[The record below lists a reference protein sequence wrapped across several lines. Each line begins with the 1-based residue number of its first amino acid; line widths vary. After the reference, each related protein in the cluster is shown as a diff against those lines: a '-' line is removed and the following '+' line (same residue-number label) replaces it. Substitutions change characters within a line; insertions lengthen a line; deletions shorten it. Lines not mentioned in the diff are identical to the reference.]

1 MMNESLLGG
10 IEVSLEKGRIRQ
22 DNEAIIMAAAERV
35 FACYGFRGATMQQI
49 ADAADLPKANLHY
62 YFGHKKNLY
71 LRVLECILHDWLAPL
86 EGISS
91 HADPKTALEEYVR
104 KKIGFSF
111 SRPEASR
118 LFANEI
124 LQGAQAVHPL
134 LKTQLRRLVEEK
146 ARILDGWISQ
156 GKLRQLDTTHF
167 FFTVWAI
174 TQTYA
179 DFDIQIA
186 AVLGEDSRS
195 AAAQSRTT
203 EHVLRCVCRI
213 CGLE

>member
-1 MMNESLLGG
+1 MS
-10 IEVSLEKGRIRQ
+10 
-22 DNEAIIMAAAERV
+22 AAERV
-35 FACYGFRGATMQQI
+35 FARYGFRGATMQQI

-62 YFGHKKNLY
+62 YFGSKQTLY

-86 EGISS
+86 EGISAS
-91 HADPKTALEEYVR
+91 ADPKTALEEYVR

-111 SRPEASR
+111 ARPEASR

-124 LQGAQAVHPL
+124 LQGAQVVHPL
-134 LKTQLRRLVEEK
+134 LKTQLRQLVAEK
-146 ARILDGWISQ
+146 ARILDGWIAL
-156 GKLRQLDTTHF
+156 GKLSAMDTTHF
-167 FFTVWAI
+167 FFTVWSM

-186 AVLGEDSRS
+186 AVLGDDSHS
-195 AAAQSRTT
+195 ETAQQRATD
-203 EHVLRCVCRI
+203 HVLRCVWRI